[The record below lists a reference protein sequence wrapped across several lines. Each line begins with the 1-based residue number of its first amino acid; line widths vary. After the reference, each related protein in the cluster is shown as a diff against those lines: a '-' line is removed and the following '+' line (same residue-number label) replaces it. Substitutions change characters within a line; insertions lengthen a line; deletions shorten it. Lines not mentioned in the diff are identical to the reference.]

1 MIKIF
6 QMEMVKGVELPYLM
20 ILTYIHAVTQFA
32 GPISRFEAYVDIR
45 GERFERLKKKCKHF
59 VRLWI

>member
-45 GERFERLKKKCKHF
+45 G
-59 VRLWI
+59 